1 MLPVTNVL
9 NTLLK
14 KTRLYFPLIL
24 IFSFSTMAAKRT
36 VDQDGGGD
44 HTTLE
49 DAIKAAQTGDTVN
62 IVGSDIDTFD
72 VNWPANYN
80 PIIHLMSDKN
90 DPDSFPVVRFKGWNN
105 YWTNHGGTNRFERI
119 VLDSCGTIIL
129 SNTNRKCI
137 IDRCVIQNFTS
148 TVFTLR
154 DNATDYLLI
163 TNTIFRNNA
172 TIFPRIANKNNNGP
186 YGSAINCTF
195 FNNESVQA
203 ENAISSQQVNQQKFI
218 DITNCI
224 FAGNTVNLADADLK
238 NVYTYNMLPTTESGW
253 GEGSVYSNNPGFVRE
268 DPVAVSEFKLTT
280 GSPAVDAGTDEGA
293 PLTDIAGNS
302 RSSTDIGAFEWIP
315 TVFGDYTWDI
325 DAAAGIQPGDGT
337 WGTDAFWTQN
347 GTTLVAWP
355 GAGNSATFGGSDGS
369 YTITVSGTQ
378 AVDSISFLNNG
389 YTLTGGTLN
398 FGNKNGLLVASGKTA
413 TIKSVIT
420 GTGGLNIQAKDTSS
434 RAILILEGAN
444 TYTGVTTIG
453 RNIRLNVNSMSN
465 GGSPGSI
472 GASTNAAANLVIDGG
487 QYRLTGGASS
497 TNRLFTLTEKN
508 GYLYSSGSG
517 AMRFTDTGAIAFS
530 GSGARILEFGGNFT
544 GDTNSF
550 SPRIGN
556 GNGGATALEKTGP
569 SIWILN
575 GANTFTGGV
584 TIKEGILKAG
594 NEQAFGNFDNTITV
608 DSGAALDVNGLD
620 LRGYTKG
627 IVINGQVDEN
637 TGAVINTGAEQTS
650 AIRKISL
657 GSDATFGNKGNRFDI
672 GRGYADSVCIEGN
685 NNTLTIV
692 TNYMGLLGKARSLKE
707 LIIKSGQLSV
717 ENDSAAGT
725 APITINSGA
734 TFVSWGDRV
743 FHNDINIKNN
753 GSLLS
758 PYDTGHTF
766 TTVHNGTITVDG
778 NATIRNPVRKN
789 TMTIAGVIT
798 GSGNVTV
805 SGDGGVVIF
814 SNNNTYTGT
823 TTVTLCTL
831 QIGDGGTTG
840 SILTNVTNNHVL
852 RFNRSNAYT
861 YGRVISGPGTVIKT
875 GTGTLTLSG
884 ANIYTGPTTVSSGTL
899 NVTGSLAS
907 GSAVRVIG
915 TLTGTG
921 TVAGTVDASGG
932 TIAPG
937 DGGPGTLTTG
947 ALTLNNY
954 SVLNFE
960 LGTSRDSI
968 RVNGNLILDGTLN
981 VNALTGFDA
990 GIYTLITCSGTL
1002 TDNGLELGSMPSGK
1016 DYAIS
1021 AGDGSVTLTVTNS
1034 TVVTNPPT
1042 DISLSMDTVLE
1053 GQSSGAV
1060 VGILTAEDEDTDPAD
1075 LTYTLVSGTGSTD
1088 NALFTIVKDTLKTA
1102 TVLDYKTKSLLSIR
1116 IQVADPEGGKY
1127 SKTLMLHVIANP
1139 GIMVQPHDTTVI
1151 AGRNASFLVRVTGD
1165 PPFVYKW
1172 VKTKGTVVDTL
1183 DDDSLLTLVSV
1194 EQTDSGT
1201 TYKCIVSN
1209 AAGSV
1214 TSRSAVLKVI
1224 SLPWITSQPQD
1235 IAASDGDTAVTF
1247 SITAEG
1253 TEPLRYK
1260 WLRNGTDSIGGSSY
1274 LRLDGVTLDDDGSF
1288 FICEVTNPATDL
1300 ADTVVRSNTAYL
1312 TVAPAPPLITE
1323 QPQHVTVE
1331 EGKNAVFRIK
1341 VTGTPP
1347 FAYSWYKDGGTEVS
1361 DADSLVVKDVTKSD
1375 SGTSFICVVVNSAG
1389 AVTSDTAILHVGSVA
1404 PIVTKN
1410 PTDYEIHEGGTAVFT
1425 AKATGTAELIYTWY
1439 LKETGDSVGSG
1450 DTLKLKNVSKSDS
1463 GNVYYCVIRNKEGQA
1478 ETKTAVL
1485 HVLDALA
1492 APEITLH
1499 PVSQAKYVGD
1509 SVTFSVNATG
1519 NPAPEYQWYKNGL
1532 PVTGQTGKSLKLTNI
1547 KLSDDSS
1554 EIYCVVYNS
1563 EGTVFSDTAI
1573 LTIIPPPIAGFSVEP
1588 IAGFVP
1594 LTVSFADT
1602 SQGEITSRK
1611 WYFGDGDSS
1620 TQRNPVYVYET
1631 AGKFQVKLVVT
1642 NPSGKDSTSDT
1653 ITVFAEGANP
1663 VVITASYLKD
1673 RDIRIVLKNLSAI
1686 EDAFPSAWVDSLGIW
1701 VEEGKLP
1708 ASPSTSV
1715 RLKAYSKKKLIDAGD
1730 SFVDTLTLPG
1740 DGDLYGL
1747 MNALI
1752 FLDRSNSE
1760 FDSLNGCMV
1769 FMKDTIHPDNPLSI
1783 SGSHLGGDSAQIRFG
1798 NVSSI
1803 DDEKAD
1809 SIGFWYGTDTSSLS
1823 FSSSNSHWFSIDE
1836 ITGGSQYTFKISD
1849 ELFKEEAVEIWLAVV
1864 VKGTNGRLSP
1874 VVKSSFSTLTVSV
1887 DNPIILSAVALS
1899 ASRIMLSWPK
1909 IDDQEVTRI
1918 RLWKGEKAV
1927 PDGPVIPTGFDSVG
1941 VSPSDTIYIFTSL
1954 KSETRYYFG
1963 AQVFKDGKWSPVTSN
1978 ARASAVTLEPSDTT
1992 RVENCIRLDPPV
2004 FDTLSATIS
2013 LSWCLDSSCYMD
2025 DLDVGISYSN
2035 VHFPELKLYI
2045 GQIVEV
2051 TSECQSVVLKLK
2063 ENTSILFDTTYYIE
2077 LWLRKTDGEWS
2088 NPTELSKAVVRT
2100 LPFTR
2105 EIVTFFR
2112 PGEDTVKAFNSTVVL
2127 WKDKS
2132 FPSTALTTDTIAVF
2146 KPGRSYK
2153 GMIPVGT
2160 GFSFMKKQPTPA
2172 FFVGLRYT
2180 ELPKGY
2186 SADDVRI
2193 YRDNGSTLILEHG
2206 TIVDSNSKT
2215 LAVKTSDLRYP
2226 FILLI
2231 DTMPPVVTFRDTGSI
2246 AESERTLRDTIGLED
2261 NISNLYWKY
2270 IYGKGNEAPSYEKLD
2285 TLEGESETIRLSVSS
2300 DLKVISQDYGL
2311 RAYLIVSDGAH
2322 VDTFNLSRRVRREKS
2337 DPIRTTA
2344 KEWYPLKVTSEL
2356 AYTSP
2361 ESVIEKLLEKDVKEY
2376 DNRYIR
2382 MFRWVDDG
2390 RNESSDRWVEYADS
2404 NSSLFKFIPGRLI
2417 WVKTLHNQAMDFGE
2431 GITLSLKSNYQ
2442 ITLPPGEWTDIGL
2455 PHRFGIRLADIME
2468 STGKCDSLHFYS
2480 WAKDSSDRRFYANG
2494 IFVPGFPD
2502 KQNRNMELKFE
2513 NDGGFTVFNPYKD
2526 TIRLKIPPIPLAMS
2540 KERPLSKKS
2549 KDDKTWSVKMICR
2562 TDSGVRLPDLYCGY
2576 APGNTFCDYPLVPSF
2591 SSAKVAIFHREAN
2604 RWYGHHIAGK
2614 FNGRLAREIAFTNT
2628 GDKPVKISFDLER
2641 AGVFPADLEASVLNP
2656 ESGDWRSSGT
2666 VTVASGQTEYR
2677 WLVIADQ
2684 SYMEQFRENTLM
2696 FKYSLKPV
2704 YPNPFRS
2711 VANIRYTVPAG
2722 SKETL
2727 RFTLH
2732 DAMGRRLWEKTIEGS
2747 RLSMGEHRVTWN
2759 GTDIRGKKVQ
2769 AGAYFLSLSVLDGKK
2784 KVIKKFQAK
2793 LTYIP

>member
-1 MLPVTNVL
+1 
-9 NTLLK
+9 
-14 KTRLYFPLIL
+14 
-24 IFSFSTMAAKRT
+24 
-36 VDQDGGGD
+36 
-44 HTTLE
+44 
-49 DAIKAAQTGDTVN
+49 
-62 IVGSDIDTFD
+62 
-72 VNWPANYN
+72 
-80 PIIHLMSDKN
+80 
-90 DPDSFPVVRFKGWNN
+90 
-105 YWTNHGGTNRFERI
+105 
-119 VLDSCGTIIL
+119 
-129 SNTNRKCI
+129 KCI
-137 IDRCVIQNFTS
+137 IS
-148 TVFTLR
+148 
-154 DNATDYLLI
+154 NA
-163 TNTIFRNNA
+163 
-172 TIFPRIANKNNNGP
+172 G
-186 YGSAINCTF
+186 GS
-195 FNNESVQA
+195 V
-203 ENAISSQQVNQQKFI
+203 ISS
-218 DITNCI
+218 
-224 FAGNTVNLADADLK
+224 
-238 NVYTYNMLPTTESGW
+238 E
-253 GEGSVYSNNPGFVRE
+253 
-268 DPVAVSEFKLTT
+268 
-280 GSPAVDAGTDEGA
+280 
-293 PLTDIAGNS
+293 
-302 RSSTDIGAFEWIP
+302 
-315 TVFGDYTWDI
+315 
-325 DAAAGIQPGDGT
+325 
-337 WGTDAFWTQN
+337 
-347 GTTLVAWP
+347 
-355 GAGNSATFGGSDGS
+355 
-369 YTITVSGTQ
+369 
-378 AVDSISFLNNG
+378 
-389 YTLTGGTLN
+389 
-398 FGNKNGLLVASGKTA
+398 
-413 TIKSVIT
+413 
-420 GTGGLNIQAKDTSS
+420 
-434 RAILILEGAN
+434 
-444 TYTGVTTIG
+444 
-453 RNIRLNVNSMSN
+453 
-465 GGSPGSI
+465 
-472 GASTNAAANLVIDGG
+472 
-487 QYRLTGGASS
+487 
-497 TNRLFTLTEKN
+497 
-508 GYLYSSGSG
+508 
-517 AMRFTDTGAIAFS
+517 
-530 GSGARILEFGGNFT
+530 
-544 GDTNSF
+544 
-550 SPRIGN
+550 
-556 GNGGATALEKTGP
+556 
-569 SIWILN
+569 
-575 GANTFTGGV
+575 
-584 TIKEGILKAG
+584 
-594 NEQAFGNFDNTITV
+594 
-608 DSGAALDVNGLD
+608 
-620 LRGYTKG
+620 
-627 IVINGQVDEN
+627 
-637 TGAVINTGAEQTS
+637 
-650 AIRKISL
+650 
-657 GSDATFGNKGNRFDI
+657 
-672 GRGYADSVCIEGN
+672 
-685 NNTLTIV
+685 
-692 TNYMGLLGKARSLKE
+692 
-707 LIIKSGQLSV
+707 
-717 ENDSAAGT
+717 
-725 APITINSGA
+725 
-734 TFVSWGDRV
+734 
-743 FHNDINIKNN
+743 
-753 GSLLS
+753 
-758 PYDTGHTF
+758 
-766 TTVHNGTITVDG
+766 
-778 NATIRNPVRKN
+778 
-789 TMTIAGVIT
+789 
-798 GSGNVTV
+798 
-805 SGDGGVVIF
+805 
-814 SNNNTYTGT
+814 
-823 TTVTLCTL
+823 
-831 QIGDGGTTG
+831 
-840 SILTNVTNNHVL
+840 
-852 RFNRSNAYT
+852 
-861 YGRVISGPGTVIKT
+861 
-875 GTGTLTLSG
+875 
-884 ANIYTGPTTVSSGTL
+884 
-899 NVTGSLAS
+899 
-907 GSAVRVIG
+907 
-915 TLTGTG
+915 
-921 TVAGTVDASGG
+921 
-932 TIAPG
+932 
-937 DGGPGTLTTG
+937 
-947 ALTLNNY
+947 
-954 SVLNFE
+954 
-960 LGTSRDSI
+960 
-968 RVNGNLILDGTLN
+968 
-981 VNALTGFDA
+981 
-990 GIYTLITCSGTL
+990 
-1002 TDNGLELGSMPSGK
+1002 
-1016 DYAIS
+1016 
-1021 AGDGSVTLTVTNS
+1021 
-1034 TVVTNPPT
+1034 
-1042 DISLSMDTVLE
+1042 
-1053 GQSSGAV
+1053 
-1060 VGILTAEDEDTDPAD
+1060 
-1075 LTYTLVSGTGSTD
+1075 
-1088 NALFTIVKDTLKTA
+1088 
-1102 TVLDYKTKSLLSIR
+1102 
-1116 IQVADPEGGKY
+1116 
-1127 SKTLMLHVIANP
+1127 
-1139 GIMVQPHDTTVI
+1139 
-1151 AGRNASFLVRVTGD
+1151 
-1165 PPFVYKW
+1165 
-1172 VKTKGTVVDTL
+1172 
-1183 DDDSLLTLVSV
+1183 
-1194 EQTDSGT
+1194 
-1201 TYKCIVSN
+1201 
-1209 AAGSV
+1209 
-1214 TSRSAVLKVI
+1214 AVLKVI
-1224 SLPWITSQPQD
+1224 LLPEITSQPED
-1235 IAASDGDTAVTF
+1235 IAARDGDTVTF
-1247 SITAEG
+1247 SITATG
-1253 TEPLRYK
+1253 TAPLRYK
-1260 WLRNGTDSIGGSSY
+1260 WLKNGIDSISASSS
-1274 LRLDGVTLDDDGSF
+1274 VTLNGIKFDDDGSF
-1288 FICEVTNPATDL
+1288 FICELTNTATDL
-1300 ADTVVRSNTAYL
+1300 AKTVIRSDTAYL

-1389 AVTSDTAILHVGSVA
+1389 AVTSDTAILHVGNVE
-1404 PIVTKN
+1404 PKINKN

-1478 ETKTAVL
+1478 ETEPAVL

-1554 EIYCVVYNS
+1554 KIYCVVYNS
-1563 EGTVFSDTAI
+1563 EDSVFSDTAI

-1620 TQRNPVYVYET
+1620 TQRNPKHVYET

-1701 VEEGKLP
+1701 VEEEKLP
-1708 ASPSTSV
+1708 TSPSTSV

-1730 SFVDTLTLPG
+1730 SFVDTLTLPD

-1823 FSSSNSHWFSIDE
+1823 FSSSNSQWFSVDE
-1836 ITGGSQYTFKISD
+1836 ITGESQYAFKISD
-1849 ELFKEEAVEIWLAVV
+1849 ELFNEEAVEIWLAVV
-1864 VKGTNGRLSP
+1864 IKGTNGLLSP
-1874 VVKSSFSTLTVSV
+1874 VVKSSFSTSIISV

-2322 VDTFNLSRRVRREKS
+2322 VDTFNLSRRVRRDKS

-2356 AYTSP
+2356 TYTSP
-2361 ESVIEKLLEKDVKEY
+2361 ESVIVKLLEKDVEEY

-2404 NSSLFKFIPGRLI
+2404 NSSLFKFIPG
-2417 WVKTLHNQAMDFGE
+2417 
-2431 GITLSLKSNYQ
+2431 
-2442 ITLPPGEWTDIGL
+2442 
-2455 PHRFGIRLADIME
+2455 
-2468 STGKCDSLHFYS
+2468 
-2480 WAKDSSDRRFYANG
+2480 
-2494 IFVPGFPD
+2494 
-2502 KQNRNMELKFE
+2502 
-2513 NDGGFTVFNPYKD
+2513 
-2526 TIRLKIPPIPLAMS
+2526 
-2540 KERPLSKKS
+2540 
-2549 KDDKTWSVKMICR
+2549 
-2562 TDSGVRLPDLYCGY
+2562 
-2576 APGNTFCDYPLVPSF
+2576 
-2591 SSAKVAIFHREAN
+2591 
-2604 RWYGHHIAGK
+2604 
-2614 FNGRLAREIAFTNT
+2614 
-2628 GDKPVKISFDLER
+2628 
-2641 AGVFPADLEASVLNP
+2641 
-2656 ESGDWRSSGT
+2656 
-2666 VTVASGQTEYR
+2666 
-2677 WLVIADQ
+2677 
-2684 SYMEQFRENTLM
+2684 
-2696 FKYSLKPV
+2696 
-2704 YPNPFRS
+2704 
-2711 VANIRYTVPAG
+2711 
-2722 SKETL
+2722 
-2727 RFTLH
+2727 
-2732 DAMGRRLWEKTIEGS
+2732 
-2747 RLSMGEHRVTWN
+2747 
-2759 GTDIRGKKVQ
+2759 
-2769 AGAYFLSLSVLDGKK
+2769 
-2784 KVIKKFQAK
+2784 
-2793 LTYIP
+2793 